1 MKFCFCTNCI
11 VTECRLTCTQR
22 QRHKS
27 FLCHNK
33 TFKARQMESQ
43 TDIFLRK
50 TDKSIA
56 NSTGDGLN
64 PVGIELAIIKVQVDV
79 YVSCMVQ

>member
-1 MKFCFCTNCI
+1 
-11 VTECRLTCTQR
+11 
-22 QRHKS
+22 
-27 FLCHNK
+27 
-33 TFKARQMESQ
+33 MESQ